1 MTFLAPLAG
10 IVAGA
15 LAVPVLLALYLLK
28 LRRRPLRVGST
39 LLWQQAVEDLQVNV
53 PLRWL
58 KPSVLFFV
66 QLLGI
71 LSLVAAIGRPA
82 LNLDRAASSTIIMLI
97 DTSASMSAR
106 DGGGGD
112 PGKTTRLDEAKR
124 QASQLADGLAEQTGR
139 GGSIFE
145 RLLTGEA
152 PRAMVA
158 TFAGDARIVQ
168 PLTGNAGVLRE
179 AIAAI
184 KGTDQPG
191 DLAAALALLEAFA
204 PSRADERGAIDKPT
218 VFVFSDGGF
227 GAAAGR
233 VSARAW
239 GGLDIRFVRSGPAAD
254 AEGGGG
260 GGLGNLGIVALSAR
274 RDYEDPATVRLF
286 ARVQNASGTAAGAT
300 LRMTVDGAA
309 ADLVSLD
316 VPGGTRGTDGRLVP
330 GERAVALKLVNTT
343 GGVATLELSGA
354 EGDLLSSDDVGS
366 VVLAA
371 PTPPGVLVVTP
382 AGEGEL
388 DPFLKASLGDLPV
401 SRVDASGYAERTA
414 AAGETGG
421 GGAFAGVELVIFDR
435 VVPGVL
441 PPRASMSFGA
451 GLPIAGLRLEESD
464 WAGTRVVSWRRA
476 HPLLRDVP
484 LDGLVVDRPLRMT
497 LPAEGGAMRA
507 TVLAE
512 GADGP
517 LMAVLEGDGPTR
529 VVMALD
535 LVRSNWGRDF
545 SFPVFMT
552 TALEFLTLRGESQ
565 VGRWYT
571 TTQPVRLRPEPGAT
585 ALRLSG
591 PMERVVP
598 IGATAAGG
606 TTGRDGSPE
615 VELPAMELAGLYA
628 ATGTRERAVAVNLAD
643 ARESSLATAERLD
656 LVGVP
661 GGVAAEARV
670 GVGAPHEIW
679 AWLVMAALVLLTLE
693 WVLYAARM
701 RG

>member
-1 MTFLAPLAG
+1 MGDPVTFLAPLAG

-28 LRRRPLRVGST
+28 LRRRPVRVSST

-58 KPSVLFFV
+58 KPSMLFFV

-82 LNLDRAASSTIIMLI
+82 LNLDRAASSTIIILI

-106 DGGGGD
+106 DGGGSDAGQA
-112 PGKTTRLDEAKR
+112 TRLDEAKR

-139 GGSIFE
+139 GWSIFE
-145 RLLTGEA
+145 RLLTGQA

-158 TFAGDARIVQ
+158 SFAGDARIVQ

-184 KGTDQPG
+184 EGTDQPG

-233 VSARAW
+233 VS
-239 GGLDIRFVRSGPAAD
+239 GGLDVRFVRSGTAPDAD
-254 AEGGGG
+254 GGSA
-260 GGLGNLGIVALSAR
+260 GLRNLGIVALNAR

-300 LRMTVDGAA
+300 LRMTVDGAD
-309 ADLVSLD
+309 ADLVSLN
-316 VPGGTRGTDGRLVP
+316 VPGAARGADGRVVP
-330 GERAVALKLVNTT
+330 GERAVTLKLVNTT
-343 GGVATLELSGA
+343 GGVVTLALSGA
-354 EGDLLSSDDVGS
+354 EGDLLSADDVAS

-382 AGEGEL
+382 AGETEI
-388 DPFLKASLGDLPV
+388 DPFLKASLGDVPV
-401 SRVDASGYAERTA
+401 TRVDPTGYAERTA
-414 AAGETGG
+414 ASG

-435 VVPGVL
+435 VTPSVL
-441 PPRASMSFGA
+441 PPRASLSFGA

-476 HPLLRDVP
+476 HPLVRDVP

-497 LPAEGGAMRA
+497 LPAEGGAVRT

-565 VGRWYT
+565 VGRWHT

-585 ALRLSG
+585 AVSLSG

-598 IGATAAGG
+598 ITVTGATGA
-606 TTGRDGSPE
+606 TGPIGRGGSPE
-615 VELPAMELAGLYA
+615 VEMPALELAGLYTA
-628 ATGTRERAVAVNLAD
+628 MGTRERAVGVNLAD
-643 ARESSLATAERLD
+643 AVESSLATADRLD

-670 GVGAPHEIW
+670 GVGAPREIW